1 MKHLTLLV
9 TYKTKQGMREAFLQA
24 AMKSEIL
31 ETIRK
36 EDGCLR
42 YEYYTSVENENQI
55 LLVEEWSSEEQQKIH
70 LEQPHMAELK
80 KLKDRFVTDTRV
92 ER

>member
-24 AMKSEIL
+24 IMESEIL
-31 ETIRK
+31 EKVRK
-36 EDGCLR
+36 EEGCLR
-42 YEYYTSVENENQI
+42 YEYYSSVEDDNKI
-55 LLVEEWSSEEQQKIH
+55 LLVEEWASEELQKIH

-80 KLKDRFVTDTRV
+80 EMKEKYVTDTRV
-92 ER
+92 EQ